1 MNPKRRKLSGQLF
14 AVPVENDPVPA
25 AGNRTG
31 DIDGGIID
39 ENTLPGHE
47 AEFVRKRLI
56 NLAHG
61 LDKTDIAGNQF
72 SVKEGAGR
80 DFRPVDMLCLAGI
93 AEQLGGLTSYA
104 EDGAH
109 APSDGPERGRGPG
122 VRPFPP

>member
-1 MNPKRRKLSGQLF
+1 MNPKRRKLSGQLY

-93 AEQLGGLTSYA
+93 AEQPDSVAGVLQPPDQVLHPG
-104 EDGAH
+104 D
-109 APSDGPERGRGPG
+109 RIPG
-122 VRPFPP
+122 V